1 MIKVN
6 IPVVVSVVWVVGTLV
21 VSVVVDTVVS
31 VTVVPLVVLGTV

>member
-6 IPVVVSVVWVVGTLV
+6 RPVVVSVVWVVGTLV
-21 VSVVVDTVVS
+21 VPAVVDTVVS